1 MNMQDRFCHR
11 SGSVN
16 CRFGT
21 AGCRSEPAGCWN
33 KPNRYRLKTVDC
45 RLKSISGRLM
55 SITRK
60 YGVFYVIGL
69 IAAFALKLYYSRA
82 SVDDLDWVLAPTAW
96 WVRLLSGIPFE
107 REPGVGYISHEYRF
121 VIAPVCAGINFMII
135 ALATLIFSFI
145 HRLPALKSRLVWLA
159 SCFLVIY
166 PYTILVNSLRI
177 IPSIYLLQMDFY
189 GGWITRERV
198 HTMEGVLV
206 YFAAL
211 LFLYRAADKASTWY
225 HRRSPAGLHETGSS
239 GTGPSKA
246 EPPREAPLVKPA
258 NYAVLK
264 WVLPVFFYFSI
275 TLGIPFLNGAYR
287 TDPAKF
293 LEFTALVAG
302 VCFMVL
308 VAVTTITTLRRL
320 FFQRKL

>member
-96 WVRLLSGIPFE
+96 WVRL
-107 REPGVGYISHEYRF
+107 
-121 VIAPVCAGINFMII
+121 
-135 ALATLIFSFI
+135 
-145 HRLPALKSRLVWLA
+145 
-159 SCFLVIY
+159 
-166 PYTILVNSLRI
+166 
-177 IPSIYLLQMDFY
+177 
-189 GGWITRERV
+189 
-198 HTMEGVLV
+198 
-206 YFAAL
+206 
-211 LFLYRAADKASTWY
+211 
-225 HRRSPAGLHETGSS
+225 
-239 GTGPSKA
+239 
-246 EPPREAPLVKPA
+246 
-258 NYAVLK
+258 
-264 WVLPVFFYFSI
+264 
-275 TLGIPFLNGAYR
+275 
-287 TDPAKF
+287 
-293 LEFTALVAG
+293 
-302 VCFMVL
+302 
-308 VAVTTITTLRRL
+308 
-320 FFQRKL
+320 